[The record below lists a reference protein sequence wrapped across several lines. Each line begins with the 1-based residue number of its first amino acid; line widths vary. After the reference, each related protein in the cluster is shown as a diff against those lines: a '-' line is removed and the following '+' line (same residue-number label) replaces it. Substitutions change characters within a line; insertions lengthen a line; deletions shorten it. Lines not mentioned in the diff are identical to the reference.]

1 MTVVKSRREMYA
13 EATQTAILE
22 EATALFAERG
32 YSATSLEDVASA
44 AQVTRG
50 AVYHHFAGKQA
61 LFIAV
66 LEDQERHVIEQ
77 IAAVMLRHE
86 DLWEGAIAAIDE
98 FVDLCLDPT
107 YSKLVWREGMAA
119 LGWQGLKECEEKFAL
134 GLIQRSV
141 EAMVDAGYFERRAV
155 DTTIRFV
162 FHMFGAAGMMLAEAG
177 PDDKQRMR
185 DECAEIMKRMFNGLR
200 VR

>member
-1 MTVVKSRREMYA
+1 MPVVKSRREMYA
-13 EATQTAILE
+13 EATQAAILE
-22 EATALFAERG
+22 KATELFAERG
-32 YSATSLEDVASA
+32 YATASLEDVASA

-66 LEDQERHVIEQ
+66 LEQQEEHMIER
-77 IAAVMLRHE
+77 ITATMLGHE

-98 FVDLCLDPT
+98 FLDLCLDPV

-119 LGWQGLKECEEKFAL
+119 LGWEGLKDCEEKFAL

-141 EAMVDAGYFERRAV
+141 EALVEAGYIERRAV
-155 DTTIRFV
+155 DTTVRFI
-162 FHMFGAAGMMLAEAG
+162 FHMFGAAGMMLAEVDEA
-177 PDDKQRMR
+177 DKQRKR
-185 DECAEIMKRMFNGLR
+185 DESAYAMKLMFNGLR
-200 VR
+200 AH